1 MGNNID
7 YAEYIAEHISSD
19 RCIDYVNYIVEHLD
33 ASFSYA
39 EYISEHIGYRDLAK
53 EQKELREKKLK
64 RILDENN

>member
-53 EQKELREKKLK
+53 E
-64 RILDENN
+64 